1 MSKPMIF
8 LCCLM
13 SSSLK
18 PTARPRCLRT
28 YTIRAV
34 PANTNDS
41 VGWPWGLSRR
51 VTGREGHGAST
62 PWSPYYDNNI
72 LIYSYFI
79 FFYIPY
85 IGNNHPNW
93 LIFFRGV
100 ETTNQYTFICLYHFL
115 WFLMIVGLKLWVI
128 YVVDAEYSSSWNFEG
143 TIIGASMEV
152 PWKYIAGI
160 QPRLPTKPHMLL
172 VTVGGITCQVAGFTL
187 GGDRRCQGASK
198 SIHHLT
204 VNCGRIFP
212 CSRSCF
218 LAILAC
224 TVCS

>member
-41 VGWPWGLSRR
+41 IGWPWGLSRR

-128 YVVDAEYSSSWNFEG
+128 YVVNYIDLCWVF
-143 TIIGASMEV
+143 IIMEFWGDYHRGFNGGPMEV
-152 PWKYIAGI
+152 YSWDTTSLANEATYVVGYS
-160 QPRLPTKPHMLL
+160 RGNHMP
-172 VTVGGITCQVAGFTL
+172 GGWIYFGGWSKVSRGFQVNPSFDCQL
-187 GGDRRCQGASK
+187 WED
-198 SIHHLT
+198 
-204 VNCGRIFP
+204 FP
-212 CSRSCF
+212 LFS
-218 LAILAC
+218 
-224 TVCS
+224 